1 MSQCGSIFLC
11 TVLNGLFVGSSSSQ
25 SHTSFCSVF
34 ILLLFFVFS
43 TLAPG
48 SVLHLKVQAQPEYQ
62 SPRKKPEYQSPRKK
76 VCGEGAGENHERLK
90 KLPSLPGK
98 HIIEQE
104 ETKFLSPQR
113 CQRKS
118 FRRRCLYVLGII
130 PARTVESQQFSSLLR
145 WGVVPFLTSRYEIFT
160 GVEVSN

>member
-76 VCGEGAGENHERLK
+76 VCDEGAGENHDRLK
-90 KLPSLPGK
+90 KLPSLPGNISQSRK
-98 HIIEQE
+98 RPSFFPHNVAKERALGGDVFTYWGSFQHEQQ
-104 ETKFLSPQR
+104 KVSSFLLYCDGAWFLS
-113 CQRKS
+113 
-118 FRRRCLYVLGII
+118 
-130 PARTVESQQFSSLLR
+130 
-145 WGVVPFLTSRYEIFT
+145 
-160 GVEVSN
+160 